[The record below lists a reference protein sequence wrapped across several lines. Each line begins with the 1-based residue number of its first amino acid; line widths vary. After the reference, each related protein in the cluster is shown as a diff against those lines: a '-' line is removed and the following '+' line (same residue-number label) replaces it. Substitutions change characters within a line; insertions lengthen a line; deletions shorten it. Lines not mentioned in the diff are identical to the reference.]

1 MHSDSKKRRSFL
13 ALLFAA
19 GDARRYNPVGIKN
32 MKKLVML
39 IASMALL
46 AGCNAGPQV
55 KSYTGPTGEKVS
67 TVRCTRET
75 SPCFEKASEV
85 CNGGS
90 YRVTNSY
97 RNAGGLFADV
107 LPGPVTWYTMSI
119 VCGSSDSL
127 MPTFPLRGSEPAM
140 PAMPSVQQT
149 ECQQFGNTINC
160 KTY

>member
-1 MHSDSKKRRSFL
+1 MQSVYRSLFYMDSIIL
-13 ALLFAA
+13 
-19 GDARRYNPVGIKN
+19 VKN
-32 MKKLVML
+32 MKRNVILF
-39 IASMALL
+39 ASIALL
-46 AGCNAGPQV
+46 TGCNAGPQI
-55 KSYTGPTGEKVS
+55 KSDTGPTGEKVS

-119 VCGSSDSL
+119 ICGPPDGL
-127 MPTFPLRGSEPAM
+127 TPEFPLRGSEPAI
-140 PAMPSVQQT
+140 PTMPSVQKTQ
-149 ECQQFGNTINC
+149 CHQIGNTVDC
-160 KTY
+160 TTY